1 MSINVTDLSTNEI
14 IYTGCAEC
22 FLESND
28 NDLVLE
34 SKLNQ
39 LESSDRE
46 RIKYVNDNDD
56 EFIIEKE
63 LELIWDWVLT
73 EWK

>member
-1 MSINVTDLSTNEI
+1 MSINVTDLSTNEV

-28 NDLVLE
+28 NDSVLE

-39 LESSDRE
+39 LESSDKE
-46 RIKYVNDNDD
+46 RIKYVNDNDN
-56 EFIIEKE
+56 EYLIEKE
-63 LELIWDWVLT
+63 IELIY
-73 EWK
+73 E